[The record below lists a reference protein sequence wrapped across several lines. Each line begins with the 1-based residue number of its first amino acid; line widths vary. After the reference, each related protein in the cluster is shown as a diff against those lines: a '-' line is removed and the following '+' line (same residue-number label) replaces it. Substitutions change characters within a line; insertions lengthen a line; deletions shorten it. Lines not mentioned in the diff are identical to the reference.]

1 MTLFEMI
8 INDTVR
14 AVCIGSR
21 HSGMTEVIDMY
32 VSSLPKDRRF
42 GWDSEAERDIERI
55 NVLLSEY
62 PSYVIGGVV

>member
-21 HSGMTEVIDMY
+21 HSGITEVMNMY
-32 VSSLPKDRRF
+32 ASCLPMDRRL
-42 GWDSEAERDIERI
+42 GILSEVDRDIERI

-62 PSYVIGGVV
+62 PAYVIGGVV